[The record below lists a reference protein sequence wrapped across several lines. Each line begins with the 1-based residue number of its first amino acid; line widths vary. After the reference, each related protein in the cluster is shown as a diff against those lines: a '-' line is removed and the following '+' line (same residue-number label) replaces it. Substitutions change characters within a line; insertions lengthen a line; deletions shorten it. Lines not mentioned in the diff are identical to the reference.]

1 MHMGSATR
9 KPLTP
14 TTVVIP
20 HHQDSCH
27 PDDKVVILTRSG
39 RIRSWRVAHVRPTT
53 NERVRVPQVPR
64 FWGPGIPQ
72 TPPSQGLFP
81 KYAPGSRIAVAPGGW
96 PMSDQPQMSG
106 CGCPRSLAF
115 GDLGYHKPRPVKDY
129 SRNTPQGPESLL
141 RLRRPLPASS
151 LVVIPG
157 IFNRGMTAEVG
168 QIRRSSALAQKVGPL
183 SKRPGGC
190 PNNGRRMRVSR
201 QNPMR

>member
-81 KYAPGSRIAVAPGGW
+81 KYAPGSRIAVAP
-96 PMSDQPQMSG
+96 
-106 CGCPRSLAF
+106 
-115 GDLGYHKPRPVKDY
+115 
-129 SRNTPQGPESLL
+129 
-141 RLRRPLPASS
+141 ASS
-151 LVVIPG
+151 LTRQFPCRHPG
-157 IFNRGMTAEVG
+157 HIQPGHD
-168 QIRRSSALAQKVGPL
+168 RRSRANPAKFGSCPKSRASVQKTWRLPKQWPKNASFQAKPHEVKP
-183 SKRPGGC
+183 SPAIH
-190 PNNGRRMRVSR
+190 
-201 QNPMR
+201 NP